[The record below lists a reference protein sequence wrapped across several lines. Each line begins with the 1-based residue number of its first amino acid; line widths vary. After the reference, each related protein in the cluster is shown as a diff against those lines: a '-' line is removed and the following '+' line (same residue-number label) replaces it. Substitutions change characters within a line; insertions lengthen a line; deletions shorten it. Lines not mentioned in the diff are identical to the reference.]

1 MDSTKIGDREEAVQ
15 HKNWDEKVGSIMT
28 SYDEIRLKTSVPV
41 NDKNRTELEK
51 LVIPKAYHHLQDEVI
66 I

>member
-1 MDSTKIGDREEAVQ
+1 MQ